1 MADSS
6 RGSRRRRRARSSA
19 AAPEGKPGT
28 LLLKGSE
35 PAAAGLLAGF
45 VLLFVGIALLASGG
59 TDNGGAT
66 SGPGDGA
73 TTNNGGATASPDGA
87 TASPGD
93 ETASPGGATASPDG
107 ETTDAVQPATSHEE
121 AIQWLAR
128 RSIEVLPA
136 GQWPSLYDSFTSEF
150 QQRCP
155 REEFAQAGEDAAIQ
169 MGDNLTLLRF
179 KRTEGMSIEG
189 LNAQVVIVGEIVG
202 QGEYQIQAAFRN
214 ENGDWKIAP
223 APDTQGC
230 EAFGRLNG

>member
-1 MADSS
+1 MPDSS
-6 RGSRRRRRARSSA
+6 RSSRRRRRTHSSA
-19 AAPEGKPGT
+19 TAPDGKPRT

-59 TDNGGAT
+59 TDDGGAT

-73 TTNNGGATASPDGA
+73 AANNGGATASPDGA

-93 ETASPGGATASPDG
+93 ETASPGGAT
-107 ETTDAVQPATSHEE
+107 TDAVQPATSDEE
-121 AIQWLAR
+121 ALQWLAR

-136 GQWPSLYDSFTSEF
+136 GQWPSLYESFTSEF

-155 REEFAQAGEDAAIQ
+155 REQFAEAGEDAAIQ
-169 MGDNLTLLRF
+169 LGDNLTLLRF
-179 KRTEGMSIEG
+179 NRTEDMRIEG

>member
-6 RGSRRRRRARSSA
+6 RSSRRRRARSSA

-59 TDNGGAT
+59 TSDGSAAT
-66 SGPGDGA
+66 SPGDGA
-73 TTNNGGATASPDGA
+73 ATGDGGATTSPDGA
-87 TASPGD
+87 TI
-93 ETASPGGATASPDG
+93 SPDDATISPVG
-107 ETTDAVQPATSHEE
+107 PTTDAAQPATADEE
-121 AIQWLAR
+121 ALQWLAR

-169 MGDNLTLLRF
+169 LGDNLTLLRF
-179 KRTEGMSIEG
+179 KRTEGISIEG
-189 LNAQVVIVGEIVG
+189 LNAQAVIVGEIVG

-223 APDTQGC
+223 APDTRGC
-230 EAFGRLNG
+230 EAFGRLSG